1 MEWWCFVVSQTIRW
15 TPWRAGVPVDATVE
29 IYWPGMVLHFHCS
42 FMHPLRQWVEVPRDD
57 LGFWFA

>member
-1 MEWWCFVVSQTIRW
+1 M
-15 TPWRAGVPVDATVE
+15 DATVE